1 MKEPFLSIVVPVY
14 NEEYVIDD
22 FYTELKKTL
31 EKLSKPYEIF
41 FIDDGST
48 DRTFEKIKQYSAS
61 DSNLYCISFS
71 RNFGHQIAIYAGL
84 KYASGEIVISMDGDL
99 QHPPEVI
106 PLMIEKYQED
116 FDIVNTK
123 RIKQKN
129 GFSKKYFFS
138 GLYYKIINKF
148 SDVKI
153 EPDSADFRLMTRKTV
168 NAFLEFNE
176 RDRFTR
182 GLVSWMGFKQTV
194 IEYKEPDRHAGT
206 TKFGFVKMLQFALNG
221 LTSFSSK
228 PLRFSFYTGLII
240 FFLGIVYAVFAMVN
254 YFMNTTV
261 PGWTSIL
268 LSVLLIGGI
277 QLLSI
282 GIIGEYIA
290 RIFNEAKGR
299 PFFFIKDNTANFTD
313 KLNNDRK

>member
-1 MKEPFLSIVVPVY
+1 MKKPFLSIVVPVF
-14 NEEYVIDD
+14 NEESVIER
-22 FYTELKKTL
+22 FYSELKNTL
-31 EKLSKPYEIF
+31 DKLSETYEIL

-48 DRTFEKIKQYSAS
+48 DATFKKLQQLNSKDPHI
-61 DSNLYCISFS
+61 YCVSFS

-84 KYASGEIVISMDGDL
+84 KYANGEVVISMDGDL
-99 QHPPEVI
+99 QHPPGII
-106 PLMIEKYQED
+106 PLMLEKYREG

-123 RIKQKN
+123 REKD
-129 GFSKKYFFS
+129 GTAFSKKHFFS
-138 GLYYKIINKF
+138 GLYYKIINLL

-153 EPDSADFRLMTRKTV
+153 EPDSADFRLMNRKTI

-194 IEYKEPDRHAGT
+194 IGYVEPDRVAGT
-206 TKFGFVKMLQFALNG
+206 TKFGFVRMLRFALNG

-228 PLRFSFYTGLII
+228 PLRFSFYFGLLV
-240 FFLGIVYAVFAMVN
+240 FFLGIVYAIFAIVN
-254 YFMNTTV
+254 FFMGINV
-261 PGWTSIL
+261 PCWTCIL
-268 LSVLLIGGI
+268 LSVLFFGAI

-282 GIIGEYIA
+282 GIVGEYIA

-299 PFFFIKDNTANFTD
+299 PFFFIKDSTDNFSD
-313 KLNNDRK
+313 N

>member
-1 MKEPFLSIVVPVY
+1 MKKTFLSIVVPVF
-14 NEEYVIDD
+14 NEESVIDF
-22 FYTELKKTL
+22 FYSELNKTL
-31 EKLSKPYEIF
+31 EKLSKPYEII

-48 DRTFEKIKQYSAS
+48 DQTFEKIKKHSS
-61 DSNLYCISFS
+61 KDSHIYCISFS

-84 KYASGEIVISMDGDL
+84 KYASGDIVISMDGDL

-106 PLMIEKYQED
+106 PIMLEKHYD
-116 FDIVNTK
+116 GFDIVNTK
-123 RIKQKN
+123 RIKIKST
-129 GFSKKYFFS
+129 FSKKYFFS
-138 GLYYKIINKF
+138 GLYYKIINRF
-148 SDVKI
+148 SDIKI
-153 EPDSADFRLMTRKTV
+153 EPDSADFRLMSRKTTD
-168 NAFLEFNE
+168 AFLEFNE

-194 IEYKEPDRHAGT
+194 VEYKEPDRHAGT
-206 TKFGFVKMLQFALNG
+206 TKFVFVKMLQLALNG

-228 PLRFSFYTGLII
+228 PLRFSFYLGLLI
-240 FFLGIVYAVFAMVN
+240 FFLGIVYAIFALIN
-254 YFMNTTV
+254 YFMNITV

-268 LSVLLIGGI
+268 LSVLFIGGI

-299 PFFFIKDNTANFTD
+299 PFFFIKDSTANFTD
-313 KLNNDRK
+313 KLNDGRK

>member
-1 MKEPFLSIVVPVY
+1 MKKPFLSIVVPVF
-14 NEEYVIDD
+14 NEESVIDS
-22 FYTELKKTL
+22 FYSELKSTL
-31 EKLSKPYEIF
+31 DKLSKSYEIL
-41 FIDDGST
+41 FIDDGSSDGT
-48 DRTFEKIKQYSAS
+48 YAKLRDYSLEN
-61 DSNLYCISFS
+61 SNLYCISFS

-84 KYASGEIVISMDGDL
+84 KYASGEVVVSMDGDL
-99 QHPPEVI
+99 QHPPEIILV
-106 PLMIEKYQED
+106 LLEKYREG

-123 RIKQKN
+123 RKK
-129 GFSKKYFFS
+129 GKSAFSKKYFFS
-138 GLYYKIINKF
+138 GLYYKIINLL

-153 EPDSADFRLMTRKTV
+153 EPDSADFRLMNRKTI

-182 GLVSWMGFKQTV
+182 GLVSWMGFKQAV
-194 IEYKEPDRHAGT
+194 VEYIEPNRVEGT
-206 TKFGFVKMLQFALNG
+206 TKFVFVRMLQFALNG

-228 PLRFSFYTGLII
+228 PLRFSFYFGLII
-240 FFLGIVYAVFAMVN
+240 FFLGIVYGIFAIGN
-254 YFMNTTV
+254 FFMGINV

-268 LSVLLIGGI
+268 LSVLFIGGI

-299 PFFFIKDNTANFTD
+299 PFFFIKDRTDNFSD
-313 KLNNDRK
+313 KLGDEGK